1 MAGYDEQKGL
11 SSRILEAINKEVQAS
26 RELEPEEKAESNYY
40 AKSAVPKT
48 GGYAK
53 CSYIKGDGIKVMKEA
68 DMEVEEGLSVQVRPK
83 TDECDFQEEGPE
95 EGDAG

>member
-1 MAGYDEQKGL
+1 MAGYDKPKGL

-26 RELEPEEKAESNYY
+26 RELEPEERAESNYY

-53 CSYIKGDGIKVMKEA
+53 CSYIKGDGIKVLPA
-68 DMEVEEGLSVQVRPK
+68 DSEVEGLSVQVRPK

-95 EGDAG
+95 EGGAG

>member
-1 MAGYDEQKGL
+1 MAGYDDPKGL

-26 RELEPEEKAESNYY
+26 REREPEEKAESNYY

-53 CSYIKGDGIKVMKEA
+53 CSYIKGDGIKVLPE
-68 DMEVEEGLSVQVRPK
+68 DSEVEGLSVEVRPK